1 MPGSSCQLVVIDRI
15 PFPRPDDPLA
25 SARSEAIARMG
36 GNGFMAVSATHA
48 ALRLAQ
54 GSGRLVRRSDDRGV
68 VAILDSRM
76 VNARYAS
83 FLQRSLPPFWPTT
96 DRELVLA
103 ALKRLDEVAPPPMP
117 VSDPALRGLVGALE
131 GAAVGGDALE
141 PGVDHRPVAGPP
153 PVPPSPRTAV
163 TVGHAWTPTQDEA
176 LRDAAEAG
184 IDMEDVVD
192 QLELPVDAIQ
202 ARLAQ
207 LGLTVADAGDRP
219 KAADE
224 GLPTLFP

>member
-1 MPGSSCQLVVIDRI
+1 
-15 PFPRPDDPLA
+15 
-25 SARSEAIARMG
+25 
-36 GNGFMAVSATHA
+36 
-48 ALRLAQ
+48 
-54 GSGRLVRRSDDRGV
+54 VRRADDRGV

-76 VNARYAS
+76 VNARYAG

-103 ALKRLDEVAPPPMP
+103 ALQRLDEVAPPPQP
-117 VSDPALRGLVGALE
+117 VTDPALRGLVGAVE
-131 GAAVGGDALE
+131 NGAADTGALE

-163 TVGHAWTPTQDEA
+163 TVGHAWTSAQDEA

-184 IDMEDVVD
+184 IGLDDVVE
-192 QLELPVDAIQ
+192 QLRLPVDAIQ

-207 LGLTVADAGDRP
+207 LGLELTESDDA
-219 KAADE
+219 
-224 GLPTLFP
+224 LF

>member
-1 MPGSSCQLVVIDRI
+1 
-15 PFPRPDDPLA
+15 
-25 SARSEAIARMG
+25 
-36 GNGFMAVSATHA
+36 
-48 ALRLAQ
+48 
-54 GSGRLVRRSDDRGV
+54 V

-76 VNARYAS
+76 VSARYAS

-117 VSDPALRGLVGALE
+117 VTDPALRGLVGALE

-207 LGLTVADAGDRP
+207 LGLTLADSNDVDDLSMKLVAGSGTGPARSGTGAQDDADVEEP
-219 KAADE
+219 S
-224 GLPTLFP
+224 LFPDPGRPATPAKRL

>member
-1 MPGSSCQLVVIDRI
+1 
-15 PFPRPDDPLA
+15 
-25 SARSEAIARMG
+25 MG

-76 VNARYAS
+76 VSARYAS

-117 VSDPALRGLVGALE
+117 VTDPALRGLVGALE

-163 TVGHAWTPTQDEA
+163 TVGHAWTSSQDEA
-176 LRDAAEAG
+176 LRDAAAAG
-184 IDMEDVVD
+184 VDLEDVVD

-207 LGLTVADAGDRP
+207 LGLAL
-219 KAADE
+219 AATEDE
-224 GLPTLFP
+224 PSLFPDLGRSGS